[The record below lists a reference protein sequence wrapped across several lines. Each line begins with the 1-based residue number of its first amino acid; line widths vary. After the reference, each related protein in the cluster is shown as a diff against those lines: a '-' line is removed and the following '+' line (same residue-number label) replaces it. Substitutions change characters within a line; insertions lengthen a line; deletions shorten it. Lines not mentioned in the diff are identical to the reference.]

1 MGLIGGL
8 GALQYATQLSFGSA
22 GAMMNVNQSREALA
36 ENVGNQVAFGG
47 GLSSAQTADVAQM
60 DKAMELQGVMAQTN
74 YQVSQAMFAGAKAQM
89 KKDHELREKLMA
101 DGALFPG
108 I

>member
-1 MGLIGGL
+1 MGLAGGL

-22 GAMMNVNQSREALA
+22 GGMMAVNQSREALA
-36 ENVGNQVAFGG
+36 DGVGNQVAFGG
-47 GLSSAQTADVAQM
+47 GLSSAQTADVGQM
-60 DKAMELQGVMAQTN
+60 DKALEMQGAMDQTN
-74 YQVSQAMFAGAKAQM
+74 YLVAQALFGRAKAQQ
-89 KKDHELREKLMA
+89 KKDHQLREQLMA